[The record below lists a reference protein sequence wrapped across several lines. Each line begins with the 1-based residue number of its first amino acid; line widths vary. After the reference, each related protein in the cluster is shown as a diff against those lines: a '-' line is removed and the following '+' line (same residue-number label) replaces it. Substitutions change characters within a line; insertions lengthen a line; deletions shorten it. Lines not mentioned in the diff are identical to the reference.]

1 LGYVERKKA
10 NMQKENEILDNFYIS
25 VINSIPIG
33 AMAVNSELV
42 IASMNPAMERI
53 FGVRAEDFLG
63 LRVQDLFCVLFE
75 QQYAQELIDKLQG
88 VPVAKDSLSIEVRL
102 TPLETNPGEV
112 SVVRRVVSNGV
123 NKETRYL
130 NLIVSPLVSPQD
142 IVMGL
147 LLMFEDI
154 TELKRAE
161 EERTKTMAA
170 IAAERERTAAI
181 EAMGDGMILA
191 NIDGKITSVN
201 PALEKMIGYKRSELL
216 GINPFDI
223 MLKLIKPEDKEKV
236 IASIRTIIGG
246 KTPPSISYTFVAK
259 DGREIPVTSTVSF
272 IKDAEEKPTTI
283 VATFKDIT
291 ELKRAEEQI
300 KASLKEKEV
309 LLREIH
315 HRVKNNMQIISS
327 LLGLQSDYAQDK
339 QALEAFNESR
349 NRIRTMA
356 LVHELLYQSE
366 DLARIDFNEYIRNL
380 TSYLFQSADK
390 LSVITLNINV
400 DDDVSLNVDTAI
412 PCGLIINE
420 LVSNSLKH
428 AFPEGLPVRASR
440 TQTGVGGTTPFHRE
454 ICVELTSRHKGAAP
468 TEDNNRSQPLQ
479 GEEEGLGVGEEFTL
493 IVSDNGVGFPQ
504 NLDFRNA
511 KSLGLQLVNALVN
524 QLKGTIELDRSH
536 GTAFKI
542 MFRAKKE

>member
-1 LGYVERKKA
+1 
-10 NMQKENEILDNFYIS
+10 M
-25 VINSIPIG
+25 
-33 AMAVNSELV
+33 M
-42 IASMNPAMERI
+42 
-53 FGVRAEDFLG
+53 
-63 LRVQDLFCVLFE
+63 
-75 QQYAQELIDKLQG
+75 
-88 VPVAKDSLSIEVRL
+88 
-102 TPLETNPGEV
+102 
-112 SVVRRVVSNGV
+112 
-123 NKETRYL
+123 
-130 NLIVSPLVSPQD
+130 
-142 IVMGL
+142 
-147 LLMFEDI
+147 
-154 TELKRAE
+154 
-161 EERTKTMAA
+161 
-170 IAAERERTAAI
+170 
-181 EAMGDGMILA
+181 
-191 NIDGKITSVN
+191 
-201 PALEKMIGYKRSELL
+201 GYKRSELL
-216 GINPFDI
+216 GINPFDT

-291 ELKRAEEQI
+291 ELKRSEEQI

-327 LLGLQSDYAQDK
+327 LLGLQSNYVQDK
-339 QALEAFNESR
+339 QILEVLNESR
-349 NRIRTMA
+349 SRIRTMA

-366 DLARIDFNEYIRNL
+366 DLARIDFNEYIRHL

-400 DDDVSLNVDTAI
+400 DDDISLNVDTAI

-428 AFPEGLPVRASR
+428 AFPEG
-440 TQTGVGGTTPFHRE
+440 VGGTTPFHCE
-454 ICVELTSRHKGAAP
+454 ICIELTHRRKGTAP
-468 TEDNNRSQPLQ
+468 VEDNNRSPSW
-479 GEEEGLGVGEEFTL
+479 EGLGVGWEFTL

-511 KSLGLQLVNALVN
+511 ESLGLQLVNALVN

-542 MFRAKKE
+542 MFRAKNMR